1 MGTAKSGNRTKGPRL
16 IGNEGNES
24 PAWMRSLP
32 RTSTD
37 VTAEDRAKGR
47 PTAEAVKSQY
57 NAEATYS
64 PWANTEAT
72 NHLGELRTH
81 LSALATAHPHPELQG
96 LASRAARA
104 HEAAIAKGGSAAH
117 PDILGTPAK
126 PAGTVF
132 SIHPQTGQVVTSQSE
147 ETGRTRGHIDRIS
160 SALKSVS
167 EEPGGIP
174 AKAQPHFEAAMKS
187 IAGYQ
192 RSFTPVQDTP
202 FKEFKSDPSRVSLET
217 NKAYYPDN
225 VPADLTR
232 TPNESKGNTIVSTN
246 KETGELTRRVSEGKK
261 TTNTPEARAV
271 YSRIA
276 ETKKAEKK
284 KQQQEDEGEE
294 E

>member
-32 RTSTD
+32 RTAAD

-57 NAEATYS
+57 NAESTYS
-64 PWANTEAT
+64 PYANNEAT

-96 LASRAARA
+96 LASRAVRA
-104 HEAAIAKGGSAAH
+104 HEAATAKGGFAAH
-117 PDILGTPAK
+117 PDILG
-126 PAGTVF
+126 
-132 SIHPQTGQVVTSQSE
+132 STGVDSE
-147 ETGRTRGHIDRIS
+147 GNASRTRGHIDRIA

-174 AKAQPHFEAAMKS
+174 AKAQPHFDAAMKS

-192 RSFTPVQDTP
+192 RSFTPVQETP

-217 NKAYYPDN
+217 NKDYYPNN

-232 TPNESKGNTIVSTN
+232 TPNESKGNTIVSVHP
-246 KETGELTRRVSEGKK
+246 ETGELTRRVSEGKK

-284 KQQQEDEGEE
+284 KQQQDEEGEE